1 MPRLLVLLSV
11 LGLLGVGSPAELWAG
26 PRAPVSPPSGTVLPG
41 EYEPA
46 ERLLIAWDD
55 SLARFLLD
63 IMSAAWDEVPITV
76 LLAPDQSDEGLDFVL
91 RGLGLDPQAIQRVR
105 VPMGSVWI
113 RDFGPMVV
121 RAAGGKRQIVDFG
134 YLLDADEDGLPGALG
149 SALWPHW
156 SVQRSP
162 LELEGGNVQSDGRG
176 RCVTTAGYAEELDA
190 VATAEPRLHAELRDR
205 LGCQTIAVVPPLHGE
220 PTGHV
225 DMFATVT
232 GPGQII
238 VGRYDPA
245 IDPENAV
252 RLDRT
257 AIILR
262 RAGFLVRRLPMPDHG
277 DGVFR
282 SYTNS
287 LAINGVVIVPVYP
300 EAAAGEDEAFE
311 VFRAA
316 YPGRRIVPVVASDII
331 TLYGAVHCA
340 ALTIAAP
347 PGQRSRG
354 SQNRQPVTAQPALR
368 QPAPRQPAPAHPAA
382 PGIWAAGGTA
392 RPWQPSIDR

>member
-1 MPRLLVLLSV
+1 MPRLLVLLII
-11 LGLLGVGSPAELWAG
+11 LGLLGVGSSTELSAG
-26 PRAPVSPPSGTVLPG
+26 PRAPSIPAAGTVLPG
-41 EYEPA
+41 EFEPA
-46 ERLLIAWDD
+46 ERLFIAWDE

-63 IMSAAWDEVPITV
+63 IMTAAWDEVPITV
-76 LLAPDQSDEGLDFVL
+76 LLAPDQSDDGLNHVL
-91 RGLGLDPQAIQRVR
+91 RGLGMDPNAVQRVR

-121 RAAGGKRQIVDFG
+121 RAAGGRRQIVDFG
-134 YLLDADEDGLPGALG
+134 YLLDKEEDGLPGALG

-156 SVQRSP
+156 TVQRSA
-162 LELEGGNVQSDGRG
+162 LEFEGGNVQSDGHG
-176 RCVTTAGYAEELDA
+176 RCVTTAGYVEQLHAL
-190 VATAEPRLHAELRDR
+190 ATAAERRLHGELRDR
-205 LGCQTIAVVPPLHGE
+205 LGCHTIAVVPPLHGE

-232 GPGQII
+232 GPAQII
-238 VGRYDPA
+238 VGRYDA
-245 IDPENAV
+245 AVDPENAV

-262 RAGFLVRRLPMPDHG
+262 RAGFRVRRLPMPDHG

-300 EAAAGEDEAFE
+300 EAAAGEDEAFA

-340 ALTIAAP
+340 TLTVAASPGERARGPQARQRVTEP
-347 PGQRSRG
+347 PISGSWTARG
-354 SQNRQPVTAQPALR
+354 K
-368 QPAPRQPAPAHPAA
+368 
-382 PGIWAAGGTA
+382 A
-392 RPWQPSIDR
+392 RPWQPSTDR

>member
-1 MPRLLVLLSV
+1 MPRLLVLATV
-11 LGLLGVGSPAELWAG
+11 LGLLGLGSPTELSAG
-26 PRAPVSPPSGTVLPG
+26 PRAPASPPAGTVLPG

-63 IMSAAWDEVPITV
+63 IMTAAWDEVPITV
-76 LLAPDQSDEGLDFVL
+76 LLAPEQSDVGLDFVL
-91 RGLGLDPQAIQRVR
+91 RGLGLDPQAIERVR
-105 VPMGSVWI
+105 VPLGSVWI

-134 YLLDADEDGLPGALG
+134 YLLDPEEDGLPGALG

-156 SVQRSP
+156 TVQRSS

-176 RCVTTAGYAEELDA
+176 RCVTTAGYAEGLEA
-190 VATAEPRLHAELRDR
+190 AATAEPRLHAELRER
-205 LGCQTIAVVPPLHGE
+205 LGCQTLAVVPPLHGE
-220 PTGHV
+220 QTGHV

-245 IDPENAV
+245 VDPENAV

-300 EAAAGEDEAFE
+300 EAAAGEDEAFA

-347 PGQRSRG
+347 PGQRPRG
-354 SQNRQPVTAQPALR
+354 APARQPVTGR
-368 QPAPRQPAPAHPAA
+368 PAPGLPGLPAPGHAA
-382 PGIWAAGGTA
+382 VPGIWATGGKP
-392 RPWQPSIDR
+392 RPWQPSLDR

>member
-1 MPRLLVLLSV
+1 MPRLLVSLV
-11 LGLLGVGSPAELWAG
+11 ILGLLGVCPARQLWAG
-26 PRAPVSPPSGTVLPG
+26 PRPQAIPAAGTVLPG
-41 EYEPA
+41 EFEPA

-63 IMSAAWDEVPITV
+63 IMNAAWDEVPITV
-76 LLAPDQSDEGLDFVL
+76 LLAPEQSDNGLDYVL
-91 RGLGLDPQAIQRVR
+91 RQLGLDPQAVERVR

-134 YLLDADEDGLPGALG
+134 YQLDDDEDVLPGALA

-156 SVQRSP
+156 TVQRSA

-176 RCVTTAGYAEELDA
+176 RCVTTAGYAEGLDA
-190 VATAEPRLHAELRDR
+190 QARAAARRLLAELRDR

-225 DMFATVT
+225 DMFATIT
-232 GPGQII
+232 GPGEII
-238 VGRYDPA
+238 VGRYEPA
-245 IDPENAV
+245 DDAENAV

-262 RAGFLVRRLPMPDHG
+262 RAGFQVRRLPMPDHA

-287 LAINGVVIVPVYP
+287 LAVNGVVIVPVYP
-300 EAAAGEDEAFE
+300 EAAAGEDEAFA

-340 ALTIAAP
+340 TLTIAAP
-347 PGQRSRG
+347 PGARPRG
-354 SQNRQPVTAQPALR
+354 RQARQPVQEQPTPGR
-368 QPAPRQPAPAHPAA
+368 WPAP
-382 PGIWAAGGTA
+382 GKA
-392 RPWQPSIDR
+392 RAWQRAIDR